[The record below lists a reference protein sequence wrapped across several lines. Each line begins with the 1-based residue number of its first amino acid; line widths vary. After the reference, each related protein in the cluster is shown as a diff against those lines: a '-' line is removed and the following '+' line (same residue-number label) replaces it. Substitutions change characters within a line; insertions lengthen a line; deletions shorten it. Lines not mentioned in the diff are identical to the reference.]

1 MKREKVLSSLL
12 FKFLERCSVQGI
24 QFIVSIVLARI
35 LTPED
40 YGLLAIVMV
49 FVTLANVF
57 IQTGISTA
65 LIQNKQTKEEDY
77 STIFF
82 VNFFISIVLYVLLY
96 VSAPLIGKVYENEQ
110 LVLMLRVISVIL
122 LFGAYSSIVNAR
134 LNKELRFG
142 IILKRSLISCT
153 ISGVIGIF
161 LALVGAGIW
170 ALMVQQIMVYLLEA
184 VIFYATVRWI
194 PKLYFQKGRA
204 KELIGFGWK
213 LTLASFIDAL
223 YKELRSVLIGK
234 KYTPDVLGYYNRARQ
249 FPQLLVTNINGAISA
264 VMLPVLSGYQDEKQK
279 LKSIMRR
286 SIKTSTFIVFPLL
299 AGLAAIAPAL
309 VKILLTE
316 KWMPCVP
323 ILQLLC
329 VNMMFYPI
337 HTANLQAIN
346 AVGRSDIY
354 LKLEVLKKTVEVII
368 LAIAYAVF
376 ESVYAIVIGGI
387 IGTVLE
393 SIINVY
399 PNKKLLSYSYFE
411 QINDILP
418 SIVLTLI
425 MYIVVILIGKLTLP
439 VIFVLIIQVLTGV
452 AVYVFLAMLFHVECF
467 EYLISIGRKYIK
479 K

>member
-194 PKLYFQKGRA
+194 PKLYFQKG
-204 KELIGFGWK
+204 
-213 LTLASFIDAL
+213 
-223 YKELRSVLIGK
+223 
-234 KYTPDVLGYYNRARQ
+234 
-249 FPQLLVTNINGAISA
+249 
-264 VMLPVLSGYQDEKQK
+264 
-279 LKSIMRR
+279 
-286 SIKTSTFIVFPLL
+286 
-299 AGLAAIAPAL
+299 
-309 VKILLTE
+309 
-316 KWMPCVP
+316 
-323 ILQLLC
+323 
-329 VNMMFYPI
+329 
-337 HTANLQAIN
+337 
-346 AVGRSDIY
+346 
-354 LKLEVLKKTVEVII
+354 
-368 LAIAYAVF
+368 
-376 ESVYAIVIGGI
+376 
-387 IGTVLE
+387 
-393 SIINVY
+393 
-399 PNKKLLSYSYFE
+399 
-411 QINDILP
+411 
-418 SIVLTLI
+418 
-425 MYIVVILIGKLTLP
+425 
-439 VIFVLIIQVLTGV
+439 IQC
-452 AVYVFLAMLFHVECF
+452 LFM
-467 EYLISIGRKYIK
+467 K
-479 K
+479 